1 MIFDPSKNNRRWL
14 IVFPLIGILLG
25 VYTFTYSGRIESGDT
40 LTLFNATAS
49 VVDFGDVL
57 LDKTSADNPPFTT
70 TPPSFYPLSTAEVE
84 PLQLILTAPLY
95 WIAEHV
101 PGIGLVHSVWFFNI
115 FICTAIA
122 VVFYFYALTLGY
134 RPVVR
139 VTAALML
146 GLGTILWP
154 YSKTFFRE
162 PLACLFILLAALS
175 MEKWRSNGYRW
186 LLYFLVSVIT
196 LVAAFLTKEAVI
208 FALPALFFILAPA
221 IKFPKRLLTIL
232 LVLFLAFIAILILST
247 VFASSIPFPVIY
259 EQVASLLHRS
269 PQQIATTHQAFH
281 TYLLS
286 VGGSVWGTSP
296 VLLLAIVGLILLWRR
311 EAYRY
316 ALSIVAIVFAFSSGY
331 AVLRGDHWFGGLSWP
346 PRFLIA
352 VIPFVMLGTLPLFDK
367 VTSLG
372 TRWWVRLGVIMICVY
387 SVWTQL
393 SAVSYVWGVY
403 INLLPPEANGLVEW
417 GGGLN
422 FVRYLRWVLLPT
434 QWGHTPPDFDFAWV
448 RTDVM
453 WWPIICVIVVLICA
467 IWLYNLVRNQ
477 LIPRRKTELN
487 RQVAKNA
494 KVIQSVFQVKKWALG
509 LFPVVA
515 LVLIGL
521 GLRLINEDIVY
532 SGSNA
537 SLRATLPLIQSNTQK
552 GDVLLLADNEYEYFF
567 LNHGKLAY
575 PRVISL
581 PDAPGEQPSPEQPP
595 LIRSTNV
602 DALLLKTSVPL
613 IYNLAQFHPTLWL
626 MADFGPWHPW
636 AIRPVER
643 FMVTHYYPI
652 RELQPDPPDPRI
664 RLIEYSTA
672 KAPDPFAFRGPD
684 YVSDLGF
691 GESIHLKGFTLPFGT
706 SYKSGEVVP
715 ISLYWQADKTP
726 EHDYTVAYF
735 VSNEDGSNRAQ
746 GQDAQPSWGF
756 APTSGWKP
764 NVPQW
769 DNRALRLPA
778 NLPAGT
784 YQIWIKLYQS
794 DDGNIQLPVT
804 GTNVKDSTIGI
815 LPVQITI
822 TN

>member
-1 MIFDPSKNNRRWL
+1 MVLDSPKNNYRWL
-14 IVFPLIGILLG
+14 IVFPLVGILLG

-49 VVDFGDVL
+49 VVDFGDVM
-57 LDKTSADNPPFTT
+57 LDKTSADSPPFTT
-70 TPPSFYPLSTAEVE
+70 TPPSLYPLSTAEVE
-84 PLQLILTAPLY
+84 PLQLLLTAPLY
-95 WIAEHV
+95 WLAERI

-122 VVFYFYALTLGY
+122 VVFYFYALALGY
-134 RPVVR
+134 RPL
-139 VTAALML
+139 AAVLVALIL

-175 MEKWRSNGYRW
+175 IEQWRRCQYRSVG
-186 LLYFLVSVIT
+186 YFLASLVA

-208 FALPALFFILAPA
+208 FVLPALVIILAPA
-221 IKFPKRLLTIL
+221 IPFPKRLFNIL
-232 LVLFLAFIAILILST
+232 FALFIAFVAALILST
-247 VFASSIPFPVIY
+247 IFAALIPFPALY
-259 EQVASLLHRS
+259 ERLASILHRS
-269 PQQIATTHQAFH
+269 PQQIATAHQAFH

-296 VLLLAIVGLILLWRR
+296 VLLLAIPGLAMLYRR
-311 EAYRY
+311 QAYRY
-316 ALSIVAIVFAFSSGY
+316 LISILVIILTFALAY

-346 PRFLIA
+346 PRFLIP
-352 VIPFVMLGTLPLFDK
+352 VLPFLMLGTLPIFD
-367 VTSLG
+367 TMMSLSA
-372 TRWWVRLGVIMICVY
+372 RWWVRFGVILICAY
-387 SVWTQL
+387 SLWAQL
-393 SAVSYVWGVY
+393 SAVSYDWGVY
-403 INLLPPEANGLVEW
+403 INLLPPEANGLGEW

-422 FVRYLRWVLLPT
+422 VIRYLRWILIPT

-448 RTDVM
+448 RTGVS
-453 WWPIICVIVVLICA
+453 WWPVVCVIVVLICMV
-467 IWLYNLVRNQ
+467 WLYNLLHKPTQ
-477 LIPRRKTELN
+477 QKFFSFQRR
-487 RQVAKNA
+487 
-494 KVIQSVFQVKKWALG
+494 WAFG
-509 LFPVVA
+509 LFPI
-515 LVLIGL
+515 LLLLLIGL
-521 GLRLINEDIVY
+521 GLRSINDDIIY
-532 SGSNA
+532 SGSNP
-537 SLRATLPLIQSNTQK
+537 SLRAVLPLIQSNTQK

-595 LIRSTNV
+595 IVRSTNV

-652 RELQPDPPDPRI
+652 RELAPDPPDPRI

-672 KAPDPFAFRGPD
+672 HAPDPFAFRGPD
-684 YVSDLGF
+684 YLSDLHFGDSIRLTGF
-691 GESIHLKGFTLPFGT
+691 NLPSGT
-706 SYKSGEVVP
+706 TYKSGEVVP
-715 ISLYWQADKTP
+715 ISLYWQSDKTL

-735 VSNEDGSNRAQ
+735 ISDETGNNRVQGEDK
-746 GQDAQPSWGF
+746 QPAWGF

-784 YQIWIKLYQS
+784 YQIWIRLYQS
-794 DDGNIQLPVT
+794 DDGSVLLPVT
-804 GTNVKDSTIGI
+804 GTNVKDGTIGI